1 MAATASACC
10 AGDGGPNADQLSWH
24 DRPDRHRHPPQ
35 SDNATIRSMPG
46 DNPRSEAHS
55 GIRFVD
61 RGAKLLEGISDESRL
76 FAVAQV
82 N

>member
-1 MAATASACC
+1 MRLLRRVTGGRTPISSSGAGLTAIDTRS
-10 AGDGGPNADQLSWH
+10 
-24 DRPDRHRHPPQ
+24 Q

-46 DNPRSEAHS
+46 DSPRSEAHS

-61 RGAKLLEGISDESRL
+61 RGAKPLEGISDESRL
-76 FAVAQV
+76 FAVAPV